1 LQYFFRRSVSG
12 QFSTLDKKRGYRM
25 QASILQFLKTS
36 GEGFDIDIAKALRMS
51 VREVKSHVSQLSSA
65 GEVIC
70 CEVTRYQGGKKIQGI
85 SCRLSGFAP
94 AFSRGPKPGAKR
106 AAAQKPE

>member
-1 LQYFFRRSVSG
+1 
-12 QFSTLDKKRGYRM
+12 M

-36 GEGFDIDIAKALRMS
+36 GEGLDVDIAKALRMP
-51 VREVKSHVSQLSSA
+51 VKEVKSHVSKLSSK

-70 CEVTRYQGGKKIQGI
+70 CEVTRYEDGKKIEGI
-85 SCRLSGFAP
+85 SCRLSGYAP

-106 AAAQKPE
+106 AAANKPK

>member
-1 LQYFFRRSVSG
+1 
-12 QFSTLDKKRGYRM
+12 M

-36 GEGFDIDIAKALRMS
+36 GEGLDIDIAKALQMP
-51 VREVKSHVSQLSSA
+51 VKEVKSHVSQLSSE

-70 CEVTRYQGGKKIQGI
+70 CDVTRYVDGKKIQGV
-85 SCRLSGFAP
+85 SCRLSGNLP

-106 AAAQKPE
+106 AATKPK